1 MGELKRYRSVVADSA
16 RWEGFPFR
24 DGDIVISTPPK
35 CGTTWMQRLV
45 ALLIFDTVEL
55 PAPVAKLSP
64 WLDMQLA
71 PLDDVL
77 ALLGAQQHRRF
88 IKTHTPLD
96 GVPYD
101 ERVTYICVGRDPR
114 DAAISSHHHLDSM
127 NREVLVRARQAAMG
141 PDGLLRSGGGVPSR
155 VDGPRERFRR

>member
-1 MGELKRYRSVVADSA
+1 MTELTRYRSVVADSA
-16 RWEGFPFR
+16 RWEGFRFR
-24 DGDIVISTPPK
+24 SGDIVISTPPK

-77 ALLGAQQHRRF
+77 ALLDAQPHRRF

-101 ERVTYICVGRDPR
+101 EGVTYICVGRDPR
-114 DAAISSHHHLDSM
+114 DVAVSSRHHMSNM
-127 NREVLVRARQAAMG
+127 
-141 PDGLLRSGGGVPSR
+141 DG
-155 VDGPRERFRR
+155 ERFLAARAAAVGLQDLAELGRNDPAPPEPLDDAGA